1 MGQLALEDQIRERLQ
16 GMRNRHLQPI
26 FSGGNYDMLR
36 RLQEYDP
43 DLFLVY
49 NYRRKKLEVHS
60 LRHRPFTYACDVPNN
75 RLDARLEEAIR
86 QGDIR
91 VRGGKVFQE
100 IEEHNERLEKSEER
114 ERHNN
119 LIGIAEEMH
128 PYFRRLGWEGI

>member
-1 MGQLALEDQIRERLQ
+1 MDQLALEYAISERLQ
-16 GMRNRHLQPI
+16 GPTFRHLQPV

-49 NYRRKKLEVHS
+49 NCRRKKLEVHS

-75 RLDARLEEAIR
+75 RLDARLEEVIR
-86 QGDIR
+86 RGDIR

-100 IEEHNERLEKSEER
+100 IDEHNERLEKSMER
-114 ERHNN
+114 KRHDD

-128 PYFRRLGWEGI
+128 PYFRRLGWEGV